1 MIFLNRVMIG
11 SVFFMFEVFESAKV
25 LLERLKRTKFMAVKL
40 ILTIGIQGRK
50 ETLYIILWSWNM
62 PLYQ

>member
-11 SVFFMFEVFESAKV
+11 SVFFIFEGFESAKV

-40 ILTIGIQGRK
+40 ILTIGV
-50 ETLYIILWSWNM
+50 
-62 PLYQ
+62 